1 MRKIDGEKK
10 PNILASVAKKGM
22 QNMIII
28 AALAVLVLIFWA
40 LNPNFLNKFNI
51 VSMAQSLA
59 PYASRLTS
67 FLANH
72 SARAVRRYDQR
83 CFIAIVGVA

>member
-1 MRKIDGEKK
+1 MKKIDVEKK
-10 PNILASVAKKGM
+10 PNILVSAAKKGM

-51 VSMAQSLA
+51 VGVTAGASTPSWIIEDVINFIESL
-59 PYASRLTS
+59 
-67 FLANH
+67 
-72 SARAVRRYDQR
+72 
-83 CFIAIVGVA
+83 

>member
-1 MRKIDGEKK
+1 MKKIDVEKK
-10 PNILASVAKKGM
+10 PNMLVSAAKKGM
-22 QNMIII
+22 QNVIII

-59 PYASRLTS
+59 P
-67 FLANH
+67 
-72 SARAVRRYDQR
+72 
-83 CFIAIVGVA
+83 